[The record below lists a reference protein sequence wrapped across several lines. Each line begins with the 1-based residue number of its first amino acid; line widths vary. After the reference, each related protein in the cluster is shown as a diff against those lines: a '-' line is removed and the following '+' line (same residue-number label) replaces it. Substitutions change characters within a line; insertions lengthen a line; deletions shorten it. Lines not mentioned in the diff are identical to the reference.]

1 MKIGKF
7 NIKNLT
13 QYCADNKLSDVN
25 TNMLII
31 LAKLAN
37 EYLSALETEGVLYKY
52 ITREGLNRTKKNGL
66 IDNIIPTFSMISKI
80 LKDNSLVLPK
90 NTLDNEDDDFNDMM
104 KKLSSNEEE

>member
-7 NIKNLT
+7 KIKEL
-13 QYCADNKLSDVN
+13 QSYCESNKLSDIN
-25 TNMLII
+25 TNMLMI

-37 EYLSALETEGVLYKY
+37 EYLSALENEGVLYKY
-52 ITREGLNRTKKNGL
+52 VTREGLNRTKKNGL

-90 NTLDNEDDDFNDMM
+90 NTQEAEDDSFSDMM
-104 KKLSSNEEE
+104 KNLTTDEE